1 MYAHLNYPHSIP
13 ICGSFPFTIDRNSRS
28 VLSWNFDVLIRMIVS
43 PTHDTTLATGHICPP
58 TWGGRLLCINL
69 RPDVKKK
76 QCGNKPDRLL
86 GATASVSI
94 CSLQN
99 IYHNQTMML
108 PVQPGATLAHMLFI
122 PPRPGS
128 CLLCLL
134 VHPGSKSGTVLV
146 REPQVKT
153 VCNHTKSIYEYYSCS
168 AVSTIATLGYS
179 L

>member
-1 MYAHLNYPHSIP
+1 MCLFEWLCHRHMIP
-13 ICGSFPFTIDRNSRS
+13 RWPLVTS
-28 VLSWNFDVLIRMIVS
+28 VLPRGEEDYFVSIFDLM
-43 PTHDTTLATGHICPP
+43 
-58 TWGGRLLCINL
+58 W
-69 RPDVKKK
+69 KKK

-94 CSLQN
+94 CFLQN